1 MSNTDASKHAV
12 YAILADSVYWDVR
25 EYNAKIGD
33 KHSPNWTP
41 IPDGWIIIHEVSKSG
56 GGISWDSL
64 TSGFTAR
71 AYQNTATNEV
81 VIAYAG
87 TLPADIGD
95 LGADIKLPLG
105 LAHTQA
111 SEAAIF
117 YHDVKHMVEK
127 SSTPNTTIKFTG
139 HSLGGG
145 LAGLMGILFDKEAI
159 IFDHAPF
166 KSSASLD
173 NPYINGREDLNG
185 LDDYITTIDAIMI
198 ALKD

>member
-1 MSNTDASKHAV
+1 MNNTDVSKNAI
-12 YAILADSVYWDVR
+12 YAILADSVYWDVCYG
-25 EYNAKIGD
+25 ENDGILDQAN
-33 KHSPNWTP
+33 SNWTP
-41 IPDGWIIIHEVSKSG
+41 VPQGWTIIHEVSKSG

-64 TSGFTAR
+64 TSGFTDR

-127 SSTPNTTIKFTG
+127 SSTSNTTIKFTG

-145 LAGLMGILFDKEAI
+145 LAGMMGILFDKN
-159 IFDHAPF
+159 
-166 KSSASLD
+166 
-173 NPYINGREDLNG
+173 NPLNH
-185 LDDYITTIDAIMI
+185 
-198 ALKD
+198 